1 MAVKKF
7 KPFTTWGTPPRDRY
21 DPALDATVA
30 AGERGLGDFV
40 TDAGTGN
47 RRDLEDYGFGKGD
60 LERTQQRGLA
70 DIGTQR
76 GYATEDHSRAIQML
90 QRSYQQL
97 GSQQGQQARVMG
109 VSGGGAL
116 LQAARKRAENQ
127 AIDQQPIDTGF
138 NRQIAGLDT
147 QQGRLNEDTATGI
160 ARLGVTTQRGI
171 EDRNTGVTRVGREQV
186 FLGSDT
192 DRAKVAQ
199 ATASGWD
206 PGARPSNEFG
216 GATPH
221 KVIVRGNTA
230 YIVDPSGKVISTRP
244 ARGR

>member
-1 MAVKKF
+1 VTLEA
-7 KPFTTWGTPPRDRY
+7 GDRA
-21 DPALDATVA
+21 ALREMVLA
-30 AGERGLGDFV
+30 ELRG
-40 TDAGTGN
+40 
-47 RRDLEDYGFGKGD
+47 GD
-60 LERTQQRGLA
+60 LAVLVRQLQGAVLA
-70 DIGTQR
+70 
-76 GYATEDHSRAIQML
+76 
-90 QRSYQQL
+90 
-97 GSQQGQQARVMG
+97 V
-109 VSGGGAL
+109 GGGGYRV
-116 LQAARKRAENQ
+116 QW
-127 AIDQQPIDTGF
+127 
-138 NRQIAGLDT
+138 
-147 QQGRLNEDTATGI
+147 
-160 ARLGVTTQRGI
+160 
-171 EDRNTGVTRVGREQV
+171 GVTRAGREQV